1 MTMLGEWLRRLRYL
15 VNRRREDQTL
25 RGEME
30 AHRAMMGDPRRF
42 GNTLRL
48 REESDAVWGW
58 TWIDDLGRDVRF
70 ALRALRRAPG
80 FTVVSI
86 ASLALATGATTVIFS
101 IVNSVLLR
109 PLPFAEPDRL
119 VQVYGRNWAEDRG
132 APDDLTGPVGS
143 RELFAYITTA
153 ITFDGFAAYSKTTKL
168 LRGSSGQERLT
179 AVNADL
185 NVFSVLGADAVLGR
199 TFRDGDSLDVAVV
212 SSRLWRERFN
222 SDPSLP
228 GRTVSLDDRP
238 VTILGVMPDA
248 FQFPYAAASLLPGA
262 FAEARTDV
270 WVPQA
275 SLRPPATG
283 EQRRGRTSVIGRVK
297 SGVDV
302 ERALAELRI
311 IAARVEAE
319 QYRGTKTRVG
329 VRLIPLNDVVLGPVR
344 RSLWMLFAAVG
355 LVLAAACANMANL
368 LLARMTVRTH
378 EVVTRAA
385 LGASPTRLV
394 RQFLAESLLIAL
406 AGGLAGIAIARW
418 GTSVVVALGGA
429 TIPRAH
435 EIALDWRAFA
445 FLLFVCLI
453 TAVLFGLA
461 PAFTAARVDV
471 HDVTKDAGGRTTI
484 GGSSGRLRDGLAVL
498 EVALAFVLAVGAAA
512 LVMEVRHLRRVETGM
527 RTDNVLTLHLTPR
540 TSARDY
546 YAIEARVAQLPGV
559 TAAGFT
565 QLVPLQNWGWEGG
578 FEIRGR
584 APDDRRRPKSELRYV
599 TPGFFKA
606 MGVPTMQGRTFTES
620 DVEGAPMVIVINDAL
635 AKEYFPHEDPVGR
648 ELDRGTIIG
657 VVGSIRDSGLD
668 QPVEPTIYYAAAQ
681 NVAMVTDIGFSLIV
695 HTAAPPETYT
705 DALRAAVREINP
717 NLAIFNVRTMQR
729 VVDDSLWGLNLYLGL
744 IGVFAALA
752 LGLATMGLY
761 GVISYNVTS
770 RMREFAVRLALGSEP
785 GVLARLVISRAL
797 RLAALGLAA
806 GIGATL
812 TLSPLVQILPLGVRI
827 GPASYGLIVV
837 LLFTIAATAGLVPA
851 VRVARVD
858 AATALRHD

>member
-1 MTMLGEWLRRLRYL
+1 MTFLGEWFRRIRYL
-15 VNRRREDQTL
+15 LNRRQEDETL

-30 AHRAMMGDPRRF
+30 AHRAMMANPHHF
-42 GNTLRL
+42 GNARRL
-48 REESDAVWGW
+48 REESHDVWGW
-58 TWIDDLGRDVRF
+58 TWLDDLGRDLRF
-70 ALRALRRAPG
+70 ALRSLRRAPG
-80 FTVVSI
+80 FTVVAV

-109 PLPFAEPDRL
+109 PLPFADPDRL
-119 VQVYGRNWAEDRG
+119 VQVYGRNWGEDRG
-132 APDDLTGPVGS
+132 TPDEITGPVGS
-143 RELFAYITTA
+143 RELLAYMTTS
-153 ITFDGFAAYSKTTKL
+153 TTLDGVAAYAKTTRL
-168 LRGSSGQERLT
+168 LRGTSGQERLT
-179 AVNADL
+179 AVQADPNL
-185 NVFSVLGADAVLGR
+185 FSVLGADAVLGR
-199 TFRDGDSLDVAVV
+199 TFHAGDSVDVAVI

-222 SDPSLP
+222 GDPSLP
-228 GRTVSLDDRP
+228 GRSVSLDDRP

-270 WVPQA
+270 WVAQEP
-275 SLRPPATG
+275 LRPSPAG
-283 EQRRGRTSVIGRVK
+283 ELRRGRSNVIGRLK
-297 SGVDV
+297 PGVDLD
-302 ERALAELRI
+302 RALAELRV
-311 IAARVEAE
+311 IAATVEAQ
-319 QYRGTKTRVG
+319 QYRGTSTRVG
-329 VRLIPLNDVVLGPVR
+329 VRLRPLSDVVLGPVR

-385 LGASPTRLV
+385 LGASPARLV
-394 RQFLAESLLIAL
+394 RQFLTESLLVSV
-406 AGGLAGIAIARW
+406 AGGLAGVAIARW
-418 GTSVVVALGGA
+418 GTGVIVALGRG

-445 FLLFVCLI
+445 FLLLVCLI
-453 TAVLFGLA
+453 TALLFGLA

-471 HDVTKDAGGRTTI
+471 HDVTKDAGGRATL
-484 GGSSGRLRDGLAVL
+484 GGSYGRLRDGLAAL

-512 LVMEVRHLRRVETGM
+512 LVMEVLHLRRVDTGM

-559 TAAGFT
+559 TATGLT
-565 QLVPLQNWGWEGG
+565 QMIPLQNWGWAAG

-584 APDDRRRPKSELRYV
+584 APDPNRRLQSELRFV
-599 TPGFFKA
+599 TPGYFTA
-606 MGVPTMQGRTFTES
+606 MGIPVLRGRGFTAS
-620 DVEGAPMVIVINDAL
+620 DSENAPPVIVINEAL
-635 AKEYFPHEDPVGR
+635 AREYFANEDPVGR
-648 ELDRGTIIG
+648 VLDRGAIIG
-657 VVGSIRDSGLD
+657 VVGSVRDSGLD
-668 QPVEPTIYYAAAQ
+668 RPAQPTIYYAAAQ

-695 HTAAPPETYT
+695 HTVGRPEAST
-705 DALRAAVREINP
+705 DAVRAAVREINP
-717 NLAIFNVRTMQR
+717 NLAIFNVRTMER
-729 VVDDSLWGLNLYLGL
+729 VVSDSLWGLNLYLGL

-752 LGLATMGLY
+752 LALAAIGLY

-785 GVLARLVISRAL
+785 GLLARLVLSRAL
-797 RLAALGLAA
+797 RLAAIGLAA
-806 GIGATL
+806 GLLVTL

-827 GPASYGLIVV
+827 GPVSYGIIAV
-837 LLFTIAATAGLVPA
+837 LLLAIATVAGLVPA

>member
-1 MTMLGEWLRRLRYL
+1 MSMLGEWLRRVRYL
-15 VNRRREDQTL
+15 LNRRQEDDVL
-25 RGEME
+25 RREME
-30 AHRAMMGDPRRF
+30 AHRAMMADARGF

-48 REESDAVWGW
+48 REESHDVWGW
-58 TWIDDLGRDVRF
+58 TWLDDLARDLRF

-80 FTVVSI
+80 FTFVSI

-109 PLPFAEPDRL
+109 PLPFANPDRL

-132 APDDLTGPVGS
+132 TPDAIVGPVGS
-143 RELFAYITTA
+143 RELLAYMTTS
-153 ITFDGFAAYSKTTKL
+153 TTLDGFAAYAKTTKL

-179 AVNADL
+179 AVQADL
-185 NVFSVLGADAVLGR
+185 NLFSVLGADAVVGR
-199 TFRDGDSLDVAVV
+199 TFRAGDSLDVAVI
-212 SSRLWRERFN
+212 SSRLWRERFE

-228 GRTVSLDDRP
+228 GRSVSLDDRP

-262 FAEARTDV
+262 FAEARTDI

-275 SLRPPATG
+275 PLRPSPTG
-283 EQRRGRTSVIGRVK
+283 ELRRGRASVVSRLK
-297 SGVDV
+297 PGVTL
-302 ERALAELRI
+302 ERALAELRV
-311 IAARVEAE
+311 IAATVEAE

-329 VRLIPLNDVVLGPVR
+329 VRLRPLNDVVLGQVQ

-385 LGASPTRLV
+385 LGASPPRLV
-394 RQFLAESLLIAL
+394 RQFLTESLLISL
-406 AGGLAGIAIARW
+406 AGGVAGVVIARW
-418 GTSVVVALGGA
+418 GTGVIVALGAG

-445 FLLFVCLI
+445 FLLLVCLV

-461 PAFTAARVDV
+461 PALTAARVDV
-471 HDVTKDAGGRTTI
+471 HDVTKDAGGRATL
-484 GGSSGRLRDGLAVL
+484 GGTYGRLRDGLAAL

-512 LVMEVRHLRRVETGM
+512 LVMEVRQLRRVDTGM
-527 RTDNVLTLHLTPR
+527 RVDNVLTLHLTPR

-546 YAIEARVAQLPGV
+546 YAIEGRVAQLPGV

-584 APDDRRRPKSELRYV
+584 APDDQRRLKSELRYV

-606 MGVPTMQGRTFTES
+606 IGVPVLRGRTFTES
-620 DVEGAPMVIVINDAL
+620 DAEGAPSVVVINEAL
-635 AKEYFPHEDPVGR
+635 ATEYFPNEDPVGR
-648 ELDRGTIIG
+648 ILDRGAIIG
-657 VVGSIRDSGLD
+657 VVGSVRDSGLD

-681 NVAMVTDIGFSLIV
+681 NVAMVTDIGFSLVV
-695 HTAAPPETYT
+695 HTVNRPETST
-705 DALRAAVREINP
+705 DAVRAAVREINP
-717 NLAIFNVRTMQR
+717 NLAIFNVRTMER
-729 VVDDSLWGLNLYLGL
+729 VVGDSLWGLNLYLGL
-744 IGVFAALA
+744 IGVFATLA
-752 LGLATMGLY
+752 LVLAAMGLY
-761 GVISYNVTS
+761 GVIAYNVTS

-785 GVLARLVISRAL
+785 TLLARLVISRAL
-797 RLAALGLAA
+797 RLAAIGLVA
-806 GIGATL
+806 GIVVTL

-827 GPASYGLIVV
+827 GPVSYGMI
-837 LLFTIAATAGLVPA
+837 AGLLLAIATVAGLIPA

>member
-1 MTMLGEWLRRLRYL
+1 MTLLGEWLRRIRYL
-15 VNRRREDQTL
+15 LNRRQEDEVL
-25 RGEME
+25 RREME
-30 AHRAMMGDPRRF
+30 SHRAMMAEPRRF
-42 GNTLRL
+42 GNPLRL
-48 REESDAVWGW
+48 REESHDVWGW
-58 TWIDDLGRDVRF
+58 TWLDDLVRDLRF

-80 FTVVSI
+80 FTLVSI

-109 PLPFAEPDRL
+109 PLPFADPDRL
-119 VQVYGRNWAEDRG
+119 VRVYGRNWAEDRG
-132 APDDLTGPVGS
+132 TPDEVTGPIGS
-143 RELFAYITTA
+143 RELLEYMNTSTLL
-153 ITFDGFAAYSKTTKL
+153 DGFAGYSKTTRL
-168 LRGSSGQERLT
+168 LRGASGQERLI
-179 AVNADL
+179 AVQADL
-185 NVFSVLGADAVLGR
+185 NLFSVLGADSLVGR
-199 TFRDGDSLDVAVV
+199 TFRPGDSLDVAVI
-212 SSRLWRERFN
+212 SFRLWRERFEA
-222 SDPSLP
+222 DPSLP
-228 GRTVSLDDRP
+228 GRVVTLDDRP
-238 VTILGVMPDA
+238 VTILGVMPDV
-248 FQFPYAAASLLPGA
+248 FQFPYAAASLMPGA
-262 FAEARTDV
+262 LAEARTDV

-275 SLRPPATG
+275 PLRPSATG
-283 EQRRGRTSVIGRVK
+283 EPRRGRSTVISRLK
-297 SGVDV
+297 PGVDLD
-302 ERALAELRI
+302 RALAELRV

-319 QYRGTKTRVG
+319 LYRGTKTRVG
-329 VRLIPLNDVVLGPVR
+329 VRLLPLNDVVLGPVR

-385 LGASPTRLV
+385 LGASPQRLV
-394 RQFLAESLLIAL
+394 RQFLAESLLISV
-406 AGGLAGIAIARW
+406 AGGLAGVAIARW
-418 GTSVVVALGGA
+418 GTGVIVALGAA

-435 EIALDWRAFA
+435 EIALDWQAFA
-445 FLLFVCLI
+445 FLLIVCLM

-471 HDVTKDAGGRTTI
+471 HEVTKDAGGRATL
-484 GGSSGRLRDGLAVL
+484 GGTYGRLRDGLAVL

-512 LVMEVRHLRRVETGM
+512 LVMEVLNLRRVETGM
-527 RTDNVLTLHLTPR
+527 RIDNVLTLHLTPR
-540 TSARDY
+540 TSPRDY

-584 APDDRRRPKSELRYV
+584 APDEQRRQRSELRYV
-599 TPGFFKA
+599 TPGYFKA
-606 MGVPTMQGRTFTES
+606 MGIPVLQGRGFAES
-620 DVEGAPMVIVINDAL
+620 DSESAPRVIVINQAL
-635 AKEYFPHEDPVGR
+635 AREYFPNEDPVGR
-648 ELDRGTIIG
+648 ILDRGAIIG
-657 VVGSIRDSGLD
+657 VVGSVRDSGLD

-695 HTAAPPETYT
+695 HTVDRPETYT
-705 DALRAAVREINP
+705 DAVRAAVREINP
-717 NLAIFNVRTMQR
+717 NLAIFNVRTMRR

-752 LGLATMGLY
+752 LVLAAMGLY

-785 GVLARLVISRAL
+785 NLLARLVISRAL

-806 GIGATL
+806 GIFVTL

-827 GPASYGLIVV
+827 GPVSYATIAV
-837 LLFTIAATAGLVPA
+837 LLLAIATVAGLVPA